1 VSETIGLR
9 GVLPVLQAP
18 FDDDD
23 RLDEGSL
30 AQEIEWVFNCGASGV
45 VLGMVSEVLR
55 LSDDER
61 FEFAEMVCRHTAD
74 RGPVVLSVGAE
85 STAVAVQRAT
95 QAARVGASAMM
106 ATTPILAIGVA
117 EEKLE
122 KYYRAILGAVDLPLI
137 VQDASGYVGRG
148 LSVELQVRLFE
159 EFGDRVLFKPEGP
172 PVGPSISAIMERTDG
187 QAQIFEGLGGA
198 ALIESYRRG
207 VIGSMPAA
215 DVCWAVIALWSA
227 LERGDFARAYEISAP
242 LSALI
247 AMETSL
253 DAFVVIEKHVLVRQ
267 GVIPRAR
274 CREPLGFAIEGET
287 LAEVDRLFDRLREI
301 VNDESRDTAPS
312 ELIPAVD

>member
-1 VSETIGLR
+1 MTDTTGLH

-18 FDDDD
+18 FDDED
-23 RLDEGSL
+23 RLDESSL

-45 VLGMVSEVLR
+45 VLGMVSEILR

-61 FEFAEMVCRHTAD
+61 FDFAEMVCKHSAH
-74 RGPVVLSVGAE
+74 RGPVVLSIGAE
-85 STAVAVQRAT
+85 STPVAVQRAK

-106 ATTPILAIGVA
+106 ATTPLLAIGVA
-117 EEKLE
+117 EGKLE
-122 KYYRAILGAVDLPLI
+122 QYYGAILRAVDLPLI
-137 VQDASGYVGRG
+137 IQDASGYVGRG
-148 LSVELQVRLFE
+148 LSVNLQVRLFE

-172 PVGPSISAIMERTDG
+172 PVGPSISSIMNRTHG
-187 QAQIFEGLGGA
+187 QARIFEGLGGA

-215 DVCWAVIALWSA
+215 DVCWAVVALWRA
-227 LERGDFARAYEISAP
+227 LERGDFSRAYEISAP

-267 GVIPRAR
+267 GVIPRAH

-287 LAEVDRLFDRLREI
+287 LAEVDRLFDRLRVI
-301 VNDESRDTAPS
+301 VSDESRDVAPS
-312 ELIPAVD
+312 ERIPAVD